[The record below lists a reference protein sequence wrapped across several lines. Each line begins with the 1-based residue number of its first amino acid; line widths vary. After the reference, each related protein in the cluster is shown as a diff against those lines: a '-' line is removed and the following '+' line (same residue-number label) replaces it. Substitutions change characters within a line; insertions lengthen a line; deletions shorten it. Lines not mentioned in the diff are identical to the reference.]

1 MDQFVLSCKTYRQYP
16 RNLRQHDISSYNV
29 KSYSDRLESLSG
41 SLFHPNKAAVDFLEY
56 RDSTDCHIKSCV
68 KDQRELELILGCR
81 NFAQPE
87 DIDPRRRCVFL
98 SAGHSRASLRIT
110 HDMFSFLC
118 TFFQVNPS
126 FLDFLFPF
134 GRQGF
139 ARDFHFSGLRDESRL
154 ANYLD
159 SSIPTAL
166 GRSGRDIRLCYNLRS
181 VEPCKDHSP
190 WSIRQC
196 AVYHTFDLKTRKTF
210 WIFVKGNKVI
220 KERVTEALE
229 RLNHIDTATKKPRQP
244 VHSPSCDE
252 FNTSLEI
259 HLLLCNWSGE
269 NWRWYIN
276 ELEDQLQATT
286 QGALEFKV
294 EKKLTLV
301 TTPSVSSVMSPRTGI
316 GIFRKASWAPHP
328 SRASRFEALSPLS
341 IPSAVVPEDAMQSQ
355 PSLLSQPPTR
365 LNTRYNTWSTV
376 LPRDPTK
383 RKKFAFIRPSSLL
396 KSVPWPW
403 KVEDVSNRPTPSDNE
418 KLAPSSNK
426 FPPPQLPPST
436 SQDELDKIPGTFTF
450 QTLQD
455 IQHIEEKA
463 QEALLHMKLNMEV
476 LTHLRQQ
483 YQHFTHHTNFPNEMA
498 RHREESLFNF
508 DKGVIGVEKDLRML
522 ESQIET
528 LLLLLN
534 NRKTLV
540 SGMLQHRSSKAS
552 EFYAKESRESAARM
566 EEMTL
571 TMQALAVKTTQETV
585 SMRVIT
591 TVTLFFLPA
600 TFIATFMS
608 TDILKFENDR
618 QDLQTKGLSIYLAI
632 SLPLTA
638 FTFFVWYVIY
648 RWAKMKTEARS
659 DKLSEAVSEV

>member
-1 MDQFVLSCKTYRQYP
+1 
-16 RNLRQHDISSYNV
+16 
-29 KSYSDRLESLSG
+29 
-41 SLFHPNKAAVDFLEY
+41 
-56 RDSTDCHIKSCV
+56 
-68 KDQRELELILGCR
+68 
-81 NFAQPE
+81 
-87 DIDPRRRCVFL
+87 
-98 SAGHSRASLRIT
+98 
-110 HDMFSFLC
+110 
-118 TFFQVNPS
+118 
-126 FLDFLFPF
+126 
-134 GRQGF
+134 
-139 ARDFHFSGLRDESRL
+139 
-154 ANYLD
+154 
-159 SSIPTAL
+159 
-166 GRSGRDIRLCYNLRS
+166 
-181 VEPCKDHSP
+181 
-190 WSIRQC
+190 
-196 AVYHTFDLKTRKTF
+196 
-210 WIFVKGNKVI
+210 
-220 KERVTEALE
+220 
-229 RLNHIDTATKKPRQP
+229 
-244 VHSPSCDE
+244 
-252 FNTSLEI
+252 
-259 HLLLCNWSGE
+259 
-269 NWRWYIN
+269 
-276 ELEDQLQATT
+276 
-286 QGALEFKV
+286 
-294 EKKLTLV
+294 
-301 TTPSVSSVMSPRTGI
+301 
-316 GIFRKASWAPHP
+316 
-328 SRASRFEALSPLS
+328 
-341 IPSAVVPEDAMQSQ
+341 
-355 PSLLSQPPTR
+355 
-365 LNTRYNTWSTV
+365 
-376 LPRDPTK
+376 
-383 RKKFAFIRPSSLL
+383 
-396 KSVPWPW
+396 
-403 KVEDVSNRPTPSDNE
+403 
-418 KLAPSSNK
+418 
-426 FPPPQLPPST
+426 
-436 SQDELDKIPGTFTF
+436 
-450 QTLQD
+450 
-455 IQHIEEKA
+455 
-463 QEALLHMKLNMEV
+463 MEV